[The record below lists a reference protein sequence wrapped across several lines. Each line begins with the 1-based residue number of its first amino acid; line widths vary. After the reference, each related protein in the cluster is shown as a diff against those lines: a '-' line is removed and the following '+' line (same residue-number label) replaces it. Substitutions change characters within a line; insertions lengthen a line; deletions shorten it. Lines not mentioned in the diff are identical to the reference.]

1 MSAHSKN
8 SIFSIL
14 LLLFVIVLAIGET
27 KIAARAPRKENVA
40 MNLHHLLLRE
50 SRTRVQVVHVLRDE
64 QELVGALG
72 KVRYRFVCCIWLCVP
87 GCGAG
92 ARGTIPKQVSDLAQM
107 LPVLLAV
114 PDRGFASSRPFHER
128 SEFRFQPK
136 RRPQ

>member
-64 QELVGALG
+64 QELVGVLG
-72 KVRYRFVCCIWLCVP
+72 KVRYRFVRCIWLCVP
-87 GCGAG
+87 DAVP
-92 ARGTIPKQVSDLAQM
+92 A
-107 LPVLLAV
+107 LAV
-114 PDRGFASSRPFHER
+114 PFPDKFRISREC
-128 SEFRFQPK
+128 FRFS
-136 RRPQ
+136 